1 MTTESAIFL
10 GAILFAFAGFGVV
23 VAWVD
28 AYSGRRHSTNQ
39 PAE

>member
-10 GAILFAFAGFGVV
+10 GAILLAFAGFGVV
-23 VAWVD
+23 VAWID
-28 AYSGRRHSTNQ
+28 AYETRRRSGDQ